1 MNNFPL
7 KLYNTLSRKKE
18 VFTPIKDNEVG
29 IYQCGPTVYDYPH
42 IGNLRSYISGD
53 LIRRYLIYKGYNVKY
68 VMNITDVGH
77 LTSDA
82 DEGEDKLEKGAKREQ
97 KTVWEVAEYYT
108 TIFKEN
114 ARELN
119 ILAPTVLCKATE
131 HIKEQ
136 IALIK
141 KLEKNGYTYETSQAI
156 YFDVSKFADY
166 TKLSRQPLEEKITG
180 ARDDVA
186 VDKEKRHPQ
195 DFALWFK
202 RVGKFINHTM
212 RWPSPWGEGFSGWHI
227 ECSAMSM
234 KYLGDQ
240 FDIHIGG
247 VDHIAVHHTN
257 EIAQA
262 QAATGK
268 QFVKYWMHG
277 EFLLVDGKK
286 MAKSEGTFLTL
297 QQIKEKGF
305 SPLAFR
311 LLCLG
316 AHYRSKLNF
325 TWDSLKAAQ
334 ENLHYVDNS
343 VKNMLTYDLQPT
355 TYDKLTDKVWKTE
368 GKQGGEIVDILLKKF
383 NAAMDDDFNTPQA
396 LAVFFEVLAKTND
409 KKLDPANTYNILT
422 KMNTVLGLG
431 IADIKPNS
439 AIKYEGIEIEYE
451 GKKPSTQILTL
462 IKNREEARKKKEWEK
477 ADEIR
482 KEIAEM
488 GYSIED
494 GETYIEIKKI
504 RNIRNSL
511 ID

>member
-1 MNNFPL
+1 MLKIYNTVSREKEIFKPL
-7 KLYNTLSRKKE
+7 K
-18 VFTPIKDNEVG
+18 DNKVG

-42 IGNLRSYISGD
+42 IGNLRSYVSGD
-53 LIRRYLIYKGYNVKY
+53 LIRRYLICKGYKIKY

-82 DEGEDKLEKGAKREQ
+82 DEGEDKLEKGALREK

-108 TIFKEN
+108 DIFKEN
-114 ARELN
+114 IEELN
-119 ILAPTVLCKATE
+119 ILAPDILCKVTE

-136 IALIK
+136 IELIK
-141 KLEKNGYTYETSQAI
+141 KLESRGYVYEMAEAL
-156 YFDVSKFADY
+156 YFDVSKFPNY
-166 TKLSRQPLEEKITG
+166 TKLSRQPLDEKIIG
-180 ARDDVA
+180 ARSEVA
-186 VDKEKRHPQ
+186 IDREKRHPQ

-202 RVGKFINHTM
+202 RVGKFANHTM
-212 RWPSPWGEGFSGWHI
+212 RWPSPWGDGFPGWHI

-262 QAATGK
+262 EAATGK
-268 QFVKYWMHG
+268 RFVNYWIHG
-277 EFLLVDGKK
+277 EFLLVNGKK

-297 QQIKEKGF
+297 QQIKEKRF

-325 TWDSLKAAQ
+325 TWDSLEAAL

-343 VKNMLTYDLQPT
+343 VKNLLTYYLLPT
-355 TYDKLTDKVWKTE
+355 TYDKSGDNALKTK
-368 GKQGGEIVDILLKKF
+368 GKHGDTFLKKF
-383 NAAMDDDFNTPQA
+383 NEAMDDDFNTPQA
-396 LAVFFEVLAKTND
+396 LAVFFDTLKKIND
-409 KKLDPANTYNILT
+409 KRLDPSRAYAILT
-422 KMNTVLGLG
+422 AMDKVLGLG
-431 IADIKPNS
+431 IASITPPRI
-439 AIKYEGIEIEYE
+439 IKYEGIIIKYE
-451 GKKPSTQILTL
+451 GEKPSGEILFL
-462 IKNREEARKKKEWEK
+462 IKNRKEAREDKEWER

-482 KEIAEM
+482 KKIKDI
-488 GYSIED
+488 GYEIED
-494 GETYIEIKKI
+494 SEGYIVIK
-504 RNIRNSL
+504 
-511 ID
+511 